1 MKQEYVSAR
10 QYAEQLIAEKEAR
23 QDIFNE
29 EQRDLILQFA
39 HKLDDMHGTKELVED
54 LSAAIRIKDEMAVS
68 DFMYGAEEKINALPD
83 SSIGL
88 SELHEYGYRG
98 EDMLPLT
105 QARALEFHQLG
116 EKVYPLFRD
125 GTVGDY
131 ASREEILQHEG
142 IFGIQAAAWEWMRE
156 QEQEN
161 YMDEDYPYLYP
172 PMTVL
177 NKEEA
182 LRLYDAGERIYLV
195 TVSRTPIAVRERA
208 EIERGSDTFQ
218 IAIEDLERVH
228 DKENRRLQEDEL
240 LYGSEKRF
248 GIYQITARDP
258 EHDYRF
264 MNLAFVKRH
273 GMEVNRAD
281 YELIY
286 TAPLTEADTLD
297 KIYERFNIQRP
308 DDFTGHSLSVS
319 DVVVFNEGSAVKAFY
334 VDSIDFQELPDFFK
348 ERSKEVKKETIME
361 EPFDRIELFGK
372 PGLYSDG
379 RLADSEVPE
388 GLYRYDL
395 RGSDFDPGQPVTVE
409 KKVVVNHAASVLMAE
424 EIDLG
429 KDGWLHLGEEG
440 LNFLGDALTVREFMD
455 EQEQKK
461 NALIHGDSYHIPVEG
476 HIGTWYAVDETE
488 IGGEKFFLLEHEEY
502 GDMAACV
509 AVNERGKLVAEDLW
523 NGFDEAFQDAVKE
536 YFAEKN
542 PMPQK
547 DEMASESV
555 EQAAPVETENCQTAS
570 DIPVYYGSFS
580 YAKERD
586 EVDLYRTSYRVNGE
600 CKRAIE
606 EAISANFD
614 GMYLKDGTATP
625 VVQQYGW
632 ERVSYILANTLHEK
646 QYDGR
651 FSHRNK
657 DWAKEVCTQEH
668 DADYVSF
675 KIDWLVNSHPAVLD
689 GFVTMFRDELKLAQE
704 VKQEKPF
711 VNNFYVVEDLM
722 AAPLKVERFGNLDD
736 AMSHYQALPN
746 IQMKALGVEKTP
758 DPLPG
763 SLDIVQCKNGIDT
776 VVEDYKK
783 VPGWDNPYIQNHV
796 VALVEGAL
804 KVQDVEVAYEMKDAY
819 FHIQTCDEGYDYT
832 LYNKDFSTVDG
843 GILETDGQK
852 PVQDVINEVLSEC
865 GHSFAE
871 CRVVDAGYLREQA
884 YQVEMQK
891 AESMKEKLAA
901 EKLEPTIS
909 FYVAECSELPVNGEF
924 HRCST
929 IAEAMTIY
937 EITPTGRMDGTK
949 GIGISVSGSSEA
961 AGMYDLMVG
970 GKIQIKSIEAIPAL
984 YENPQIQ
991 QVISEMK
998 AILADHQEQV
1008 KENATRVKKTRQKG
1022 ARASESVSKEDR
1034 AESSVRE
1041 SVRKALRE
1049 RQAQKKA
1056 EERTQPK
1063 QKTQKKKGEVEL

>member
-29 EQRDLILQFA
+29 EQRDLILRFA

-54 LSAAIRIKDEMAVS
+54 LSAAIRIKDEIAVV

-131 ASREEILQHEG
+131 AGREEILQHEG
-142 IFGIQAAAWEWMRE
+142 IFGIRAAAWEWMRE

-182 LRLYDAGERIYLV
+182 LRLYDAGEQIYLV

-228 DKENRRLQEDEL
+228 DKENRSLQEDEL
-240 LYGSEKRF
+240 LYGSEKQF

-286 TAPLTEADTLD
+286 TAPLTEVDTLD
-297 KIYERFNIQRP
+297 RIYERFNIRSP

-334 VDSIDFQELPDFFK
+334 VDSIGFQELPDFFK
-348 ERSKEVKKETIME
+348 ERNKEVKKETVME
-361 EPFDRIELFGK
+361 EQFDRIELFGK

-424 EIDLG
+424 KIDLG

-440 LNFLGDALTVREFMD
+440 LNFLGDTLTVREFMD

-461 NALIHGDSYHIPVEG
+461 NA
-476 HIGTWYAVDETE
+476 
-488 IGGEKFFLLEHEEY
+488 
-502 GDMAACV
+502 
-509 AVNERGKLVAEDLW
+509 
-523 NGFDEAFQDAVKE
+523 
-536 YFAEKN
+536 EKN

-547 DEMASESV
+547 EEMASESV
-555 EQAAPVETENCQTAS
+555 EQAVLVETEKRQNDS

-586 EVDLYRTSYRVNGE
+586 EVNLYRTSYRVNGE

-614 GMYLKDGTATP
+614 GMHLKDGTAKQ

-632 ERVSYILANTLHEK
+632 ERVGYILANTLHEK

-651 FSHRNK
+651 FSRRNK
-657 DWAKEVCTQEH
+657 EWAKDVCTQEH

-746 IQMKALGVEKTP
+746 FQMKALGVEKTP
-758 DPLPG
+758 DPFPG

-832 LYNKDFSTVDG
+832 LYNKDFTTVDG
-843 GILETDGQK
+843 GILEMDGQK
-852 PVQDVINEVLSEC
+852 PVQDVINEVLSGY

-891 AESMKEKLAA
+891 AESMKEKAAA
-901 EKLEPTIS
+901 EKPVPAIS

-929 IAEAMTIY
+929 IAEAMAIY
-937 EITPTGRMDGTK
+937 EMTPTGRMDGTK
-949 GIGISVSGSSEA
+949 GIGILVSGSSEA

-970 GKIQIKSIEAIPAL
+970 GNMQTKSIETIPAL

-998 AILADHQEQV
+998 AILADHQEQA
-1008 KENATRVKKTRQKG
+1008 KENATCVKKTRQKG
-1022 ARASESVSKEDR
+1022 ARASENVSKEGR
-1034 AESSVRE
+1034 AESSIRE

-1056 EERTQPK
+1056 EEQTHPK

>member
-1 MKQEYVSAR
+1 MERNKEAEAGRSVSASDENQMEQDHCKGAKERMKQEYVSAR

-29 EQRDLILQFA
+29 EQRDLILRFA

-54 LSAAIRIKDEMAVS
+54 LSAAIRIKDEIAVV

-131 ASREEILQHEG
+131 AGREEILQHEG
-142 IFGIQAAAWEWMRE
+142 IFGIRAAAWEWMRE

-182 LRLYDAGERIYLV
+182 LRLYDAGEQIYLV

-228 DKENRRLQEDEL
+228 DKENRSLQEDEL
-240 LYGSEKRF
+240 LYGSEKQF

-286 TAPLTEADTLD
+286 TAPLTEVDTLD
-297 KIYERFNIQRP
+297 RIYERFNIRSP

-334 VDSIDFQELPDFFK
+334 VDSIGFQELPDFFK
-348 ERSKEVKKETIME
+348 ERNKEVKKETVME
-361 EPFDRIELFGK
+361 EQFDRIELFGK

-424 EIDLG
+424 KIDLG

-440 LNFLGDALTVREFMD
+440 LNFLGDTLTVREFMD

-461 NALIHGDSYHIPVEG
+461 NA
-476 HIGTWYAVDETE
+476 
-488 IGGEKFFLLEHEEY
+488 
-502 GDMAACV
+502 
-509 AVNERGKLVAEDLW
+509 
-523 NGFDEAFQDAVKE
+523 
-536 YFAEKN
+536 EKN

-547 DEMASESV
+547 EEMASESV
-555 EQAAPVETENCQTAS
+555 EQAVLVETEKRQNDS

-586 EVDLYRTSYRVNGE
+586 EVNLYRTSYRVNGE

-614 GMYLKDGTATP
+614 GMHLKDGTAKQ

-632 ERVSYILANTLHEK
+632 ERVGYILANTLHEK

-651 FSHRNK
+651 FSRRNK
-657 DWAKEVCTQEH
+657 EWAKDVCTQEH

-746 IQMKALGVEKTP
+746 FQMKALGVEKTP
-758 DPLPG
+758 DPFPG

-832 LYNKDFSTVDG
+832 LYNKDFTTVDG
-843 GILETDGQK
+843 GILEMDGQK
-852 PVQDVINEVLSEC
+852 PVQDVINEVLSGY

-891 AESMKEKLAA
+891 AESMKEKAAA
-901 EKLEPTIS
+901 EKPVPAIS

-929 IAEAMTIY
+929 IAEAMAIY
-937 EITPTGRMDGTK
+937 EMTPTGRMDGTK
-949 GIGISVSGSSEA
+949 GIGILVSGSSEA

-970 GKIQIKSIEAIPAL
+970 GNMQTKSIETIPAL

-998 AILADHQEQV
+998 AILADHQEQA
-1008 KENATRVKKTRQKG
+1008 KENATCVKKTRQKG
-1022 ARASESVSKEDR
+1022 ARASENVSKEGR
-1034 AESSVRE
+1034 AESSIRE

-1056 EERTQPK
+1056 EEQTHPK

>member
-1 MKQEYVSAR
+1 MERNKEAEAGRSVSASDENQMEQDHCKGAKERMKQEYVSAR
-10 QYAEQLIAEKEAR
+10 QYAEQIVAEKEAR
-23 QDIFNE
+23 RDIFNE
-29 EQRDLILQFA
+29 KQRDLILQFA

-54 LSAAIRIKDEMAVS
+54 LSAAIRIKDEIAVA
-68 DFMYGAEEKINALPD
+68 DFMYDAEEKINALPD

-131 ASREEILQHEG
+131 AGREEILQHEG
-142 IFGIQAAAWEWMRE
+142 IFGIRAAAWEWMRE

-182 LRLYDAGERIYLV
+182 LRLYDAGEQIYLV

-228 DKENRRLQEDEL
+228 DKENRSLQEDEL
-240 LYGSEKRF
+240 LYGSEKQF

-286 TAPLTEADTLD
+286 TAPLTEVDTLD
-297 KIYERFNIQRP
+297 RIYERFNIRSP

-334 VDSIDFQELPDFFK
+334 VDSIGFQELPDFFK
-348 ERSKEVKKETIME
+348 ERNKEVKKETVME
-361 EPFDRIELFGK
+361 EQFDRIELFGK

-424 EIDLG
+424 KIDLG

-440 LNFLGDALTVREFMD
+440 LNFLGDTLTVREFMD

-461 NALIHGDSYHIPVEG
+461 NA
-476 HIGTWYAVDETE
+476 
-488 IGGEKFFLLEHEEY
+488 
-502 GDMAACV
+502 
-509 AVNERGKLVAEDLW
+509 
-523 NGFDEAFQDAVKE
+523 
-536 YFAEKN
+536 EKN

-547 DEMASESV
+547 EEMASESV
-555 EQAAPVETENCQTAS
+555 EQAVLVETEKRQNDS

-586 EVDLYRTSYRVNGE
+586 EVNLYRTSYRVNGE

-614 GMYLKDGTATP
+614 GMHLKDGTAKQ

-632 ERVSYILANTLHEK
+632 ERVGYILANTLHEK

-651 FSHRNK
+651 FSRRNK
-657 DWAKEVCTQEH
+657 EWAKDVCTQEH

-746 IQMKALGVEKTP
+746 FQMKALGVEKTP
-758 DPLPG
+758 DPFPG

-832 LYNKDFSTVDG
+832 LYNKDFTTVDG
-843 GILETDGQK
+843 GILEMDGQK
-852 PVQDVINEVLSEC
+852 PVQDVINEVLSGY

-891 AESMKEKLAA
+891 AESMKEKAAA
-901 EKLEPTIS
+901 EKPVPAIS

-929 IAEAMTIY
+929 IAEAMAIY
-937 EITPTGRMDGTK
+937 EMTPTGRMDGTK
-949 GIGISVSGSSEA
+949 GIGILVSGSSEA

-970 GKIQIKSIEAIPAL
+970 GNMQTKSIETIPAL

-998 AILADHQEQV
+998 AILADHQEQA
-1008 KENATRVKKTRQKG
+1008 KENATCVKKTRQKG
-1022 ARASESVSKEDR
+1022 ARASENVSKEGR
-1034 AESSVRE
+1034 AESSIRE

-1056 EERTQPK
+1056 EEQTHPK